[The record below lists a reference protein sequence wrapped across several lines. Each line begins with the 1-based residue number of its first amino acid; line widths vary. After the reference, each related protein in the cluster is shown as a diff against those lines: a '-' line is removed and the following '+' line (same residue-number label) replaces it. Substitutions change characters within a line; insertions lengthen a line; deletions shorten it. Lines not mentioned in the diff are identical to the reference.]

1 MSYMLYKQY
10 ICNKCKEV
18 FHYQD
23 EVVFDG
29 DELKTV
35 DELNPDWNECT
46 CNTCYYEEDVDG
58 SSKSDTAN

>member
-10 ICNKCKEV
+10 TCNKCKEV
-18 FHYQD
+18 FHYKD

-35 DELNPDWNECT
+35 DELNPDWSECT
-46 CNTCYYEEDVDG
+46 CITCYYKEDTDG
-58 SSKSDTAN
+58 SSKSDRVN